1 MLFLTWEH
9 ADDFCLRIILAHDF
23 VARVLQV
30 RLLAIKG
37 QYAVGAR
44 GELLELELPIRG
56 NPSFAELSAAIGHGH
71 EINIT
76 RGLARRVEYRSP
88 NLRASCALD
97 RAFHLSAVVAHR
109 DFNRRR

>member
-1 MLFLTWEH
+1 MLFLTWDH

-56 NPSFAELSAAIGHGH
+56 NPSFAELAAAIGHGH

-76 RGLARRVEYRSP
+76 RGFARRVEYRSP
-88 NLRASCALD
+88 ERRVSCVLD
-97 RAFHLSAVVAHR
+97 HAFHLSGVVAAH
-109 DFNRRR
+109 DLNRP